1 VRGSVGM
8 SKKSVVTHM
17 CKDAMMEPITLY
29 VNLDN
34 KAQHGTIRRVF
45 YSERYMNLYLHFH
58 VSQALYS
65 FFLA

>member
-1 VRGSVGM
+1 
-8 SKKSVVTHM
+8 
-17 CKDAMMEPITLY
+17 MEPITLY

-65 FFLA
+65 FFLAWLIC